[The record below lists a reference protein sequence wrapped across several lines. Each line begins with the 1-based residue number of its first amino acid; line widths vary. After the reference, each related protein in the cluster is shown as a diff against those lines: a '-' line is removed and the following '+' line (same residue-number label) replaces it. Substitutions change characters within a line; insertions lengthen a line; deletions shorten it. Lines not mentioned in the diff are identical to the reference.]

1 MFVSKF
7 ITELLITALFICI
20 IMIDSNHF
28 VKKTNGQ
35 FVNVGGLDKY
45 DIVMLYSIWFIV
57 SLIIW
62 FC

>member
-20 IMIDSNHF
+20 IMIDNNHF

-35 FVNVGGLDKY
+35 FVNVGDLDKY